1 MKWTKEQID
10 IQGDAAECRREEPK
24 TYIDVTSE
32 EVRCQETEDLNFK
45 PDLLGQAIT
54 ATVIALGAL
63 VLVYNLVRWL
73 CGF

>member
-1 MKWTKEQID
+1 MKTIE
-10 IQGDAAECRREEPK
+10 RSEPK

-32 EVRCQETEDLNFK
+32 EVRRQETEDLNFK

-63 VLVYNLVRWL
+63 VLVYSIARWL

>member
-1 MKWTKEQID
+1 M
-10 IQGDAAECRREEPK
+10 K

-32 EVRCQETEDLNFK
+32 EVRRQETEDLNFK

-63 VLVYNLVRWL
+63 VLVYSIVRWL

>member
-1 MKWTKEQID
+1 M
-10 IQGDAAECRREEPK
+10 K

-32 EVRCQETEDLNFK
+32 EVRRQETEDLNFK